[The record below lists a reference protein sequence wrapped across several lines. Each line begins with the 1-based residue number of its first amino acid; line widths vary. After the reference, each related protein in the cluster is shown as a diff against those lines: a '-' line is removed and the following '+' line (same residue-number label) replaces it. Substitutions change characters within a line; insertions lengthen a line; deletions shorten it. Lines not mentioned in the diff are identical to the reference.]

1 MSMGVG
7 SLRPW
12 VKFYLL
18 PLVCINPKPL
28 SFIIGNTDI
37 DAPSS
42 RLPTSPPIAPGLNVG
57 PVSADTEMTACEIP
71 LWQFAMELILIF
83 INSNLTV
90 NQVEGCVEGAIDIL
104 QCSSSIL
111 TASYLLQVFIFYF
124 W

>member
-1 MSMGVG
+1 MGVG
-7 SLRPW
+7 MLRPC
-12 VKFYLL
+12 VEFYLL

-42 RLPTSPPIAPGLNVG
+42 HLPTSPLIAPVLNVG

-71 LWQFAMELILIF
+71 LWQFALKLILIF
-83 INSNLTV
+83 INLNSTV
-90 NQVEGCVEGAIDIL
+90 NQVEGCVEGAIDSL
-104 QCSSSIL
+104 QYSSSIL
-111 TASYLLQVFIFYF
+111 TGSTLLQIFIFYF